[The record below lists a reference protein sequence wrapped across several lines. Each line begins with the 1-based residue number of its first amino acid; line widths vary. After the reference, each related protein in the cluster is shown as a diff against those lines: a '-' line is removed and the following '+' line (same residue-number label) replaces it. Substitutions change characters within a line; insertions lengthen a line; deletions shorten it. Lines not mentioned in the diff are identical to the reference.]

1 MMYIGR
7 DGEIVPCTD
16 APMRLRGIP
25 SSVPQTACADMPIDG
40 LICLPVESRADLSPC
55 ARLQSRGI
63 PTGFFVHVRFPVV
76 LRRMVRRGIM
86 AQ

>member
-25 SSVPQTACADMPIDG
+25 SGVPQTACADM
-40 LICLPVESRADLSPC
+40 PVESRADLSPC